1 MQSSKKIK
9 FNQVEQNYKVIA
21 QNFTDSSPITGTTAI
36 TTIETFTIPANTFQA
51 GDTIIFKARIIKTGT
66 NAVVSHRHSLGNDG
80 FPQIGMFAQS
90 SAGNILYHQIERT
103 IIVKSATVTEE
114 ILNTVNASTSNGG
127 YTFNDRKNID
137 WTIPQTLKIGL
148 NNASASDSSI
158 VSFWQLIRIR
168 P

>member
-66 NAVVSHRHSLGNDG
+66 NAVVSHRHELGNEG
-80 FPQIGMFAQS
+80 SAQIIMFAQTS
-90 SAGNILYHQIERT
+90 SATHLYHQIERT

-114 ILNTVNASTSNGG
+114 IGNQNVITSNGG
-127 YTFNDRKNID
+127 YASNDRVNID
-137 WTIPQTLKIGL
+137 WTIPQDLSIGL
-148 NNASASDSSI
+148 NNYSASDSSI
-158 VSFWQLIRIR
+158 VSSWQLIRIR